1 MRYLFGHVF
10 VVETESLQ
18 APPGQRDV
26 NDDISSRLLSQ
37 LQEKQGVEMNAI
49 AKLTQQQVR
58 NDVAGLC
65 PFSVHKV
72 LQKKSRLLIEYM
84 GQGEKPLEAES
95 RADTEP

>member
-1 MRYLFGHVF
+1 MRYLFGHVC

-18 APPGQRDV
+18 AGGGGAPPGQRDV

-58 NDVAGLC
+58 AMTSPGLC
-65 PFSVHKV
+65 PFSMHNV
-72 LQKKSRLLIEYM
+72 LQERCFLT
-84 GQGEKPLEAES
+84 A
-95 RADTEP
+95 